1 MSLNPDIKKLCD
13 KSLEKLFSLKGWEKI
28 KNKKRLKG
36 TTDPLY
42 SEIDGKINIFVIYK
56 LYLNNC

>member
-13 KSLEKLFSLKGWEKI
+13 KSLEKLFSLKSWE
-28 KNKKRLKG
+28 
-36 TTDPLY
+36 
-42 SEIDGKINIFVIYK
+42 KINIFVIYK

>member
-13 KSLEKLFSLKGWEKI
+13 KSLEKLFSLNGWEKI
-28 KNKKRLKG
+28 KNKK
-36 TTDPLY
+36 
-42 SEIDGKINIFVIYK
+42 KINIFIIYK